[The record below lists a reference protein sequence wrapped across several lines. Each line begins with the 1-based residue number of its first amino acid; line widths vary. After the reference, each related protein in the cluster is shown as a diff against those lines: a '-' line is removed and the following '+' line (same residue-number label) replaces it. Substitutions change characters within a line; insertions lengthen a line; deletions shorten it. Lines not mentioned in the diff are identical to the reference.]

1 MVTVLVTIVVFL
13 VMITLH
19 EFGHFASAKLLGVKV
34 LEFSV
39 GMGPHLI
46 KHKGKKTLYALRLL
60 PIGGYCRLEGE
71 DGESSDPEAFSNQKL
86 WKRFII
92 VASGAIINIL
102 LGFVLFA
109 VVVKMM
115 SPVATNVIEKID
127 ERSYLSQSGVMAG
140 DRVTKVNG
148 HKIGIYND
156 IALYTSEFD
165 ENTKSVEISVKR
177 DGKKLNFKVSPSLS
191 ETEVFYK
198 EDGIE
203 ISDTVNGITKTYTV
217 KYNDETAGVRE
228 KLDTDHEYY
237 KRYIIGFE
245 AKREEITALNI
256 IPEAWNYTVY
266 VIKSIFLAIRDMI
279 SGKMGLNNLSGP
291 VGVASVIGEAV
302 NSGQNSLLNILF
314 IVAALTV
321 NLGIFNLLPLPALDG
336 GRLFFMIIEFIRRK
350 PIPPEKEG
358 MVHTIGL
365 VLLLILAALVC
376 YSDIM
381 KLIVR

>member
-1 MVTVLVTIVVFL
+1 MVTAIVTIVVFL

-19 EFGHFASAKLLGVKV
+19 EFGHFAAAKLLGVKV

-39 GMGPHLI
+39 GMGPSLI
-46 KHKGKKTLYALRLL
+46 KHMGKKTQYSLRLL

-71 DGESSDPEAFSNQKL
+71 DGESADPEAFSNQKL

-92 VASGAIINIL
+92 VASGAVINIL
-102 LGFVLFA
+102 LGFAVFA

-115 SPVATNVIEKID
+115 SPIATNVVEKID
-127 ERSYLSQSGVMAG
+127 ERSYLAEAGVMAG
-140 DRVTKVNG
+140 DKIVGING
-148 HKIGIYND
+148 HKVSIYND
-156 IALYTSEFD
+156 IGLYTGEFD
-165 ENTKSVEISVKR
+165 ENTKSAEIVVKR
-177 DGKKLNFKVSPSLS
+177 SGERIKLSLVPSLS
-191 ETEVFYK
+191 EVTVTYSEK
-198 EDGIE
+198 GAE
-203 ISDTVNGITKTYTV
+203 ISDTLNGVSENYTV
-217 KYNDETAGVRE
+217 NYTKDDVPEEIIGKSYSE
-228 KLDTDHEYY
+228 

-245 AKREEITALNI
+245 ARREEITAVNV
-256 IPEAWNYTVY
+256 IPFAWKYTGY
-266 VIKSIFLAIRDMI
+266 VIKSIFSAIRDMI

-302 NSGQNSLLNILF
+302 NSGRNSLLNILF

-336 GRLFFMIIEFIRRK
+336 GRLLFMIIEFIRRK

-358 MVHTIGL
+358 MVHTVGLILLL
-365 VLLLILAALVC
+365 VLAAAVC

-381 KLIVR
+381 KLIAR

>member
-1 MVTVLVTIVVFL
+1 MVTAIVTIVVFL

-39 GMGPHLI
+39 GIGPSLI
-46 KHKGKKTLYALRLL
+46 KHNGKKTQYSLRLF

-71 DGESSDPEAFSNQKL
+71 EGESDDPEAFSRQKL

-92 VASGAIINIL
+92 VASGAVINIL
-102 LGFVLFA
+102 LGFIVFA
-109 VVVKMM
+109 IVVKMM
-115 SPVATNVIEKID
+115 SPIATNVIEKID
-127 ERSYLSQSGVMAG
+127 ERSYLAEAGIMAG
-140 DRVTKVNG
+140 DKIIGVNG
-148 HKIGIYND
+148 HKISIYND
-156 IALYTSEFD
+156 IGLYTSEFD
-165 ENTKSVEISVKR
+165 ENTKNAEIVVKR
-177 DGKKLNFKVSPSLS
+177 DGKKIKLSFVPSLS
-191 ETEVFYK
+191 EMTVTYGET
-198 EDGIE
+198 GAE
-203 ISDTVNGITKTYTV
+203 ISDTVNGVPKSYTV
-217 KYNDETAGVRE
+217 NYTQDNVPRE
-228 KLDTDHEYY
+228 IIGKSYSE
-237 KRYIIGFE
+237 KRYIIGFD
-245 AKREEITALNI
+245 AKRVEITAANI
-256 IPEAWNYTVY
+256 TPFAWKYTGY
-266 VIKSIFLAIRDMI
+266 VIKSIFSAIGDMI

-302 NSGQNSLLNILF
+302 NSGKNSLLNILF
-314 IVAALTV
+314 IVAALTL

-365 VLLLILAALVC
+365 VLLLVLAAAVC